1 MIFRRYNAFGNSLF
15 KSLYKFIYKIFLTIL
30 AKKEKAMLR
39 YLYPTCELRT
49 CDSNKFMK
57 LAQLKEDNL
66 NSADKKE

>member
-1 MIFRRYNAFGNSLF
+1 
-15 KSLYKFIYKIFLTIL
+15 
-30 AKKEKAMLR
+30 MLR
-39 YLYPTCELRT
+39 YLYPTCELRA